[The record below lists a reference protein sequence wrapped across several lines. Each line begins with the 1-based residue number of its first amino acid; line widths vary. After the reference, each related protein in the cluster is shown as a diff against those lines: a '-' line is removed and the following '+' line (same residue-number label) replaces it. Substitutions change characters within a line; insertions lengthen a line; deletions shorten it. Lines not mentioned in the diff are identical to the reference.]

1 MKLAPVMFV
10 GHGSPMFAIE
20 HSHARDLLE
29 QHQSVFDEV
38 KAIVVVSAHWVTNGF
53 TGVTSDKAPQ
63 TIHDFGGFPT
73 ELYQLEY
80 PAQGSPELA
89 SAIQSLL
96 EDEGF
101 QVQQQA
107 QRGLDHGAWVPLMH
121 LVPNANIPV
130 IQVSINSHANG
141 DELYHLGKQLGC
153 LREQG
158 IAVIGSGS
166 ITHNLGDVVTGSKQ
180 AADYVVEFEQWVR
193 LQMTERSAQ
202 ALLDAPNLQ
211 PHFFRAHPTHEH
223 YLPLLVAIGASNSS
237 DEFSVIKGGI
247 QHHALSMESYLWQ

>member
-20 HSHARDLLE
+20 QSHARDLLE

-53 TGVTSDKAPQ
+53 TSVTSDKAPQ

-89 SAIQSLL
+89 NAIQGLL
-96 EDEGF
+96 EGEGF

-130 IQVSINSHANG
+130 IQVSINSHASG
-141 DELYHLGKQLGC
+141 DDIYHLGKQLGC
-153 LREQG
+153 LREQD

-166 ITHNLGDVVTGSKQ
+166 ITHNLGDVVIGSKQ

-193 LQMTERSAQ
+193 LQMTGRSAQ

-211 PHFFRAHPTHEH
+211 SNFFEP
-223 YLPLLVAIGASNSS
+223 
-237 DEFSVIKGGI
+237 I
-247 QHHALSMESYLWQ
+247 QPMSIIYHC